1 MNLLAAAVDVG
12 AIVAAAWLMLP
23 ALRRTGLGI
32 WHPALAW
39 LVLEVIFFGA
49 GAAILAITD
58 GRTDPAIYVGGV
70 LLVFGLAVR
79 SSDRFARS
87 RLRRV
92 APPDTTTPRS
102 GPDEP
107 DPIRTGV
114 VVALVAI
121 GVAVLVPTLVS
132 VGIPFFAGDI
142 TGARSEVG
150 GLDLQ
155 PLRVALPAAVLV
167 AVLVAVR
174 SGDRRHRLVAIAAF
188 ASAVV
193 AELALA
199 SRYLSAELVA
209 AIILGLGIGRR
220 AIPTRAL
227 ALVAVLASVLF
238 VGVGILRAY
247 DQAAGHE
254 VGFALERTV
263 NRVLLIEPRT
273 LDALQTAIPAEQPF
287 FGGLTWL
294 RRLAP
299 AFGRDDVPNLGY
311 WIYPRLFPD
320 QAVPGYAAPGLIG
333 EAWANVGWAGLA
345 IFAALGIAV
354 ERLAA
359 LVAVRRRSI
368 ADIVAAALVTLFVAR
383 THALGLDGLAVLVAL
398 AIGWRV
404 LAAPLDGLGADLRH
418 TVRWRT

>member
-1 MNLLAAAVDVG
+1 VNLLAAAADIG
-12 AIVAAAWLMLP
+12 AIVAAAWFMLP
-23 ALRRTGLGI
+23 AFRRTGLGI

-79 SSDRFARS
+79 GSDRFAQS
-87 RLRRV
+87 RLRR
-92 APPDTTTPRS
+92 ADPPDTATTRS
-102 GPDEP
+102 LPDEP

-114 VVALVAI
+114 VVALVAV
-121 GVAVLVPTLVS
+121 GVAALVPTLVA
-132 VGIPFFAGDI
+132 VGIPFLAGDI
-142 TGARSEVG
+142 TGARSEIG

-155 PLRVALPAAVLV
+155 LLRVALPAAVLV

-174 SGDRRHRLVAIAAF
+174 SGDRRSRLIAIAAF
-188 ASAVV
+188 AMAVA

-209 AIILGLGIGRR
+209 ATILGLGIGRR
-220 AIPTRAL
+220 PVPARAL
-227 ALVAVLASVLF
+227 AVVGIVAAVIF
-238 VGVGILRAY
+238 VTVGILRAY

-254 VGFALERTV
+254 VDFALDRTI

-299 AFGRDDVPNLGY
+299 LFGRDDLPNLGY

-320 QAVPGYAAPGLIG
+320 QVTPGYAAPGLIG
-333 EAWANVGWAGLA
+333 EAWANFGWAGLA
-345 IFAALGIAV
+345 IFAALGLAV

-359 LVAVRRRSI
+359 LVALRRRSI

-383 THALGLDGLAVLVAL
+383 THALGLDGLAVVVAL
-398 AIGWRV
+398 VIGWRV
-404 LAAPLDGLGADLRH
+404 AAAPLDGLGADLRR
-418 TVRWRT
+418 TVSWQT